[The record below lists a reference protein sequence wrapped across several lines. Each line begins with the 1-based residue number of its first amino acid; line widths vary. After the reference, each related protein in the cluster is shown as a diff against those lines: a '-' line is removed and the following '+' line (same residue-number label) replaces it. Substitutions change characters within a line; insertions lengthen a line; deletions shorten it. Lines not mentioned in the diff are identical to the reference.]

1 MKKLFNKKII
11 TKIFIIFIIG
21 FFSRV
26 LINYFENINI
36 FVENY
41 FIICFIL
48 IINEILLNF
57 QLDIFTFFNYIY
69 LLLKNIYI
77 NNKITLTNY
86 YINYYY
92 LENKNIIFTN
102 NVNNYNI
109 SLKDKVRRYSHWII
123 WEKYKD
129 ESNSYKEFKNNWKP
143 EKKIRKEI
151 INDLK
156 KELSDKHR
164 DSVRIKRTIQWIINV
179 FRNKKE

>member
-1 MKKLFNKKII
+1 MKKLFNKNII

-41 FIICFIL
+41 FILCFIL
-48 IINEILLNF
+48 IINEILLGY
-57 QLDIFTFFNYIY
+57 QLDTFTFFNNIY
-69 LLLKNIYI
+69 LLLKYIYI
-77 NNKITLTNY
+77 NNKITLTNHY
-86 YINYYY
+86 NYYYY

-102 NVNNYNI
+102 NNNHNI

-123 WEKYKD
+123 WEKYKG
-129 ESNSYKEFKNNWKP
+129 EPNSYKEFKNNWNP
-143 EKKIRKEI
+143 NKKIRKEI
-151 INDLK
+151 INNLK

-164 DSVRIKRTIQWIINV
+164 DSVRIKRTIQWIIDV
-179 FRNKKE
+179 FRGKNE

>member
-1 MKKLFNKKII
+1 MKKLFNKYFI

-41 FIICFIL
+41 FILYFFIK
-48 IINEILLNF
+48 IINEIALDF
-57 QLDIFTFFNYIY
+57 QLDTFAFFN
-69 LLLKNIYI
+69 
-77 NNKITLTNY
+77 
-86 YINYYY
+86 YY
-92 LENKNIIFTN
+92 LENKNMIYTN
-102 NVNNYNI
+102 NVNNHNI

-129 ESNSYKEFKNNWKP
+129 EPNSYKEFKNNWNP
-143 EKKIRKEI
+143 NKKIRKEI
-151 INDLK
+151 INNLK

-179 FRNKKE
+179 FRGKNE